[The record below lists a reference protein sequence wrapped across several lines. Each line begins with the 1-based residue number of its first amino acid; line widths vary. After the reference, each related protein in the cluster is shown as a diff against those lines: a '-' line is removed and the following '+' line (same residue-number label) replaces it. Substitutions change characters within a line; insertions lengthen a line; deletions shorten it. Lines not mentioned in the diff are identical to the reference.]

1 MGNIL
6 KRLFGEPET
15 PEDPD
20 WFKQI
25 DQLKR
30 QFDDINSEV
39 LYAMKTE
46 STMYLLPAF
55 DRVESDMPEL
65 IQKLESL
72 PPQSEK
78 RRQSWAFF
86 IEALKTYLLSCQH
99 LRKSLEEYDEQ
110 SYKQGIKLMK
120 DAGQLLKQGQKMLK

>member
-1 MGNIL
+1 MVNVL
-6 KRLFGEPET
+6 KRLFGEPEP
-15 PEDPD
+15 PEDMN
-20 WFKQI
+20 WFKQV

-39 LYAMKTE
+39 LYAGKTE

-55 DRVESDMPEL
+55 DRVESDVPEL

-72 PPQSEK
+72 PPQSER
-78 RRQSWAFF
+78 RRQSWALF
-86 IEALKTYLLSCQH
+86 IQALKTYLSSCQH
-99 LRKSLEEYDEQ
+99 LKKSLEEYDEQ

>member
-1 MGNIL
+1 MANVL
-6 KRLFGEPET
+6 KRLFGESKT
-15 PEDPD
+15 PEDPN
-20 WFKQI
+20 WFKQV
-25 DQLKR
+25 DQLKSK
-30 QFDDINSEV
+30 FDDINSEV
-39 LYAMKTE
+39 MYAMKTE

-55 DRVESDMPEL
+55 DRVESDVPEL

-72 PPQSEK
+72 PPQLEK

-86 IEALKTYLLSCQH
+86 IQALKTYLLSCQH
-99 LRKSLEEYDEQ
+99 LKKSLEEYDEQ

>member
-1 MGNIL
+1 MFNFI
-6 KRLFGEPET
+6 KSLFGEPEE
-15 PEDPD
+15 PEDPN
-20 WFKQI
+20 WFKQV
-25 DQLKR
+25 DQLKKR
-30 QFDDINSEV
+30 FDGLNSEV
-39 LYAMKTE
+39 LQAVKTE

-99 LRKSLEEYDEQ
+99 LKRSLKEYDEQ

>member
-1 MGNIL
+1 MGNVL
-6 KRLFGEPET
+6 KRLFGEPGT
-15 PEDPD
+15 PEDVN
-20 WFKQI
+20 WFKQV

-46 STMYLLPAF
+46 STMHLLPAF
-55 DRVESDMPEL
+55 ARVESDVPGL

-72 PPQSEK
+72 PPRSEK

-86 IEALKTYLLSCQH
+86 IQALKTYLLSCQH
-99 LRKSLEEYDEQ
+99 LKKSLEEYDEQ

-120 DAGQLLKQGQKMLK
+120 DAGQLLKEGQRMLK

>member
-1 MGNIL
+1 MANVL
-6 KRLFGEPET
+6 KHLFGEPE
-15 PEDPD
+15 PAEDVN
-20 WFKQI
+20 WFKQV
-25 DQLKR
+25 DKLKR
-30 QFDDINSEV
+30 QFDDINSQV

-46 STMYLLPAF
+46 SKLYLLPAF
-55 DRVESDMPEL
+55 DRAELNMPEL

-86 IEALKTYLLSCQH
+86 IRALKTYLSSCQH
-99 LRKSLEEYDEQ
+99 LKKSLEKYDEQ

>member
-1 MGNIL
+1 
-6 KRLFGEPET
+6 
-15 PEDPD
+15 
-20 WFKQI
+20 
-25 DQLKR
+25 
-30 QFDDINSEV
+30 V

-46 STMYLLPAF
+46 SKLYLLPTF
-55 DRVESDMPEL
+55 DRAESDMPEL

-78 RRQSWAFF
+78 KRQSWAFF
-86 IEALKTYLLSCQH
+86 IQALQTYLLSCQH

>member
-1 MGNIL
+1 MVNVL

-15 PEDPD
+15 PEDPN
-20 WFKQI
+20 WFKQV

-30 QFDDINSEV
+30 QFDNINSEV

-55 DRVESDMPEL
+55 DRVESDVPEL
-65 IQKLESL
+65 IQRLESL

-78 RRQSWAFF
+78 RRRSWAFF
-86 IEALKTYLLSCQH
+86 IQALQTYLLSCQH
-99 LRKSLEEYDEQ
+99 LKKSLEKYDEQ

-120 DAGQLLKQGQKMLK
+120 DAGQLLKEGQKMLK

>member
-1 MGNIL
+1 
-6 KRLFGEPET
+6 LFGEPEE
-15 PEDPD
+15 PEDPN
-20 WFKQI
+20 WFKQV

-30 QFDDINSEV
+30 QFDGLNSEV
-39 LYAMKTE
+39 LHAVKTE

-55 DRVESDMPEL
+55 DRAELDMPEL

-86 IEALKTYLLSCQH
+86 IQALKTYLLSCQH
-99 LRKSLEEYDEQ
+99 LKKSLEKYDEQ
-110 SYKQGIKLMK
+110 SYKQGLKLMK